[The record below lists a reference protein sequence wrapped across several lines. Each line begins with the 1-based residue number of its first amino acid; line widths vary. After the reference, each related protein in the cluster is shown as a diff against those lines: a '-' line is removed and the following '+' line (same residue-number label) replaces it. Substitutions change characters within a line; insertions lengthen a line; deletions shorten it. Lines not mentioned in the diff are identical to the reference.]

1 MSMMAT
7 DAVVDNARG
16 CRNASDVRRGSCRP
30 ADGPLGEDAAAVEDV
45 AAAVAD
51 VVAMVATVALVV
63 MVKGEAIAC
72 SETWKLDD
80 ERPAGEKT
88 IEGTNVAKFRHL
100 MPFGD

>member
-7 DAVVDNARG
+7 DAVVVNARG

-30 ADGPLGEDAAAVEDV
+30 VDDPLGEDAAAVEDV

-51 VVAMVATVALVV
+51 VVAMVATVALVKV
-63 MVKGEAIAC
+63 VKGEAIAC

-80 ERPAGEKT
+80 ERPAGKKT
-88 IEGTNVAKFRHL
+88 IE
-100 MPFGD
+100 